1 MIFVLTRQLPGELLQ
16 RQRLEAPMKAWLK
29 EFGRSALQKV
39 LILGAVAAV
48 VAVIVFFATRPA
60 ISESILDTV
69 TLEDGRFSVDG
80 LRAGMTRDEVAAH
93 LDERNLV
100 YSDGKPTVYLL
111 QGTVDVPSDTTW
123 ISLSDETRVTELGRV
138 TVRRT
143 YYFRE
148 GGLTHIDL
156 KTTVEKGNVVDD
168 VERTM
173 GLVAALES
181 RFGDAEGDRLDGLE
195 DTTGERILSWF
206 GEEDSELSVIARL
219 YEVEDIVV
227 LAYRPNNVHEPTYT
241 DYYEVVVRVVL

>member
-100 YSDGKPTVYLL
+100 YSDGKPAVYLL

-123 ISLSDETRVTELGRV
+123 VSLSDETRVTELGRV

-173 GLVAALES
+173 GSFGRLGGYDRRAYSLVVWRRGQRTVCDRAALRGRGYCCARIS
-181 RFGDAEGDRLDGLE
+181 AE
-195 DTTGERILSWF
+195 
-206 GEEDSELSVIARL
+206 
-219 YEVEDIVV
+219 
-227 LAYRPNNVHEPTYT
+227 
-241 DYYEVVVRVVL
+241 

>member
-1 MIFVLTRQLPGELLQ
+1 M
-16 RQRLEAPMKAWLK
+16 
-29 EFGRSALQKV
+29 
-39 LILGAVAAV
+39 
-48 VAVIVFFATRPA
+48 
-60 ISESILDTV
+60 
-69 TLEDGRFSVDG
+69 
-80 LRAGMTRDEVAAH
+80 
-93 LDERNLV
+93 
-100 YSDGKPTVYLL
+100 
-111 QGTVDVPSDTTW
+111 
-123 ISLSDETRVTELGRV
+123 
-138 TVRRT
+138 
-143 YYFRE
+143 
-148 GGLTHIDL
+148 
-156 KTTVEKGNVVDD
+156 DD